1 MATQLPWPEA
11 WQPPEQRRTSTWLGD
26 TRWMSVLL
34 GHGTAITWT
43 LQWSDRGLQEWRHEE
58 LLPSKPLCW
67 HLHQLY
73 VLIGGDTELVT
84 DTGGRLS

>member
-34 GHGTAITWT
+34 GHGTAIT
-43 LQWSDRGLQEWRHEE
+43 LSRGTQAASPRSEARTC
-58 LLPSKPLCW
+58 CW
-67 HLHQLY
+67 EQALDPTY
-73 VLIGGDTELVT
+73 TAAAGPGAGVEADI
-84 DTGGRLS
+84 